1 MINIVMWLKDGKNN
15 EKLSMACA
23 RNSIRIVES
32 EFDNIS
38 NFLTVFS
45 ELDTN
50 IEVLV
55 ISHEMLAETDI
66 KEFVEEV
73 RESEPNLRII
83 IVFPGYRNQY
93 IEPQVKEYA
102 KLGILDIIYEGQ
114 YLDEE
119 CFVEV
124 IRKGFVYD
132 YDVNVY
138 DEPSEK
144 PSVKET
150 PKKCIS
156 IGVMGITHGAG
167 VTNMVVNIANYIS
180 LSEERSVKA
189 VDFSGT
195 GSLRFAK
202 GRKVTYIVHSD
213 VDISRLKRNSRA
225 IIYDFGTPYD
235 ISAKGKQLSVQL
247 SEELLKVF
255 RQCDLKILMSFSD
268 IWHLGKMKYF
278 LGNKQ
283 WKKHLDNSYLFLFD
297 VADEKLKTKYPKL
310 NIYSRNDIEIQKK
323 ISHLLIE

>member
-1 MINIVMWLKDGKNN
+1 MINIVMWLKEDKNN
-15 EKLSMACA
+15 EKISMACA

-32 EFDNIS
+32 EFENIS
-38 NFLTVFS
+38 DFLNIFS

-50 IEVLV
+50 IDVLV

-66 KEFVEEV
+66 NEFVGVV
-73 RESEPNLRII
+73 RETEPNLRIV

-102 KLGILDIIYEGQ
+102 KLGIPDIIYEGQ

-119 CFVEV
+119 FFVEV

-138 DEPSEK
+138 DEPGEK
-144 PSVKET
+144 PKAAEQ
-150 PKKCIS
+150 KKCITV
-156 IGVMGITHGAG
+156 GVMGITHGAG

-180 LSEERSVKA
+180 LSEECSVKA

-213 VDISRLKRNSRA
+213 VDIPRLKKNNRA
-225 IIYDFGTPYD
+225 IIYDFGTPYN
-235 ISAKGKQLSVQL
+235 ISAKGKHISGFLTDEQLKLFQ
-247 SEELLKVF
+247 
-255 RQCDLKILMSFSD
+255 QCDLKILMSFSD
-268 IWHLGKMKYF
+268 IWHLGKIKYF
-278 LGNKQ
+278 LSNKQ
-283 WKKHLDNSYLFLFD
+283 WKKKLDNSYLFLFD
-297 VADEKLKTKYPKL
+297 TVDEKFKTKHPKF
-310 NIYSRNDIEIQKK
+310 NIYGRNDIEIQKK

>member
-1 MINIVMWLKDGKNN
+1 MWLKEEKNK
-15 EKLSMACA
+15 EKISMACA

-32 EFDNIS
+32 EFENIS
-38 NFLTVFS
+38 DFLNIFS

-50 IEVLV
+50 IDVLV

-66 KEFVEEV
+66 NEFVGAV
-73 RESEPNLRII
+73 RETEPNLRIV

-102 KLGILDIIYEGQ
+102 KLGIPDIIYEGQ
-114 YLDEE
+114 YIDEE

-138 DEPSEK
+138 DEPGEK
-144 PSVKET
+144 QKAAVQ
-150 PKKCIS
+150 KKCITV
-156 IGVMGITHGAG
+156 GVMGITHGAG

-180 LSEERSVKA
+180 LSEECSVKA

-213 VDISRLKRNSRA
+213 VDIPRLKKNNRA
-225 IIYDFGTPYD
+225 IIYDFGTPYN
-235 ISAKGKQLSVQL
+235 ISAKGKHISGFLTDEQLKLFQ
-247 SEELLKVF
+247 
-255 RQCDLKILMSFSD
+255 QCDLKILMSFSD
-268 IWHLGKMKYF
+268 IWHLGKIKYF
-278 LGNKQ
+278 LSNKQ
-283 WKKHLDNSYLFLFD
+283 WKKKLDNSYLFLFD
-297 VADEKLKTKYPKL
+297 TVDEKFKTKHPKF
-310 NIYSRNDIEIQKK
+310 NIYGRNDIEIQKK

>member
-1 MINIVMWLKDGKNN
+1 MINIVMWLKEEKNK
-15 EKLSMACA
+15 EKISMACA

-32 EFDNIS
+32 EFENIS
-38 NFLTVFS
+38 DFLTIFS

-50 IEVLV
+50 IDVLV

-66 KEFVEEV
+66 NEFVGAV
-73 RESEPNLRII
+73 RETEPNLRIV

-102 KLGILDIIYEGQ
+102 KLGIPDIIYEGQ
-114 YLDEE
+114 YIDEE

-138 DEPSEK
+138 DEPGEK
-144 PSVKET
+144 PKAAV
-150 PKKCIS
+150 PKKCITV
-156 IGVMGITHGAG
+156 GVMGITHGAG

-180 LSEERSVKA
+180 LSEECSVKA

-213 VDISRLKRNSRA
+213 VDIPRLKKNNRA
-225 IIYDFGTPYD
+225 IIYDFGTPYN
-235 ISAKGKQLSVQL
+235 ISAKGKHISGFLTDEQLKLFQ
-247 SEELLKVF
+247 
-255 RQCDLKILMSFSD
+255 QCDLKILMSFSD
-268 IWHLGKMKYF
+268 IWHLGKIKYF
-278 LGNKQ
+278 LSNKQ
-283 WKKHLDNSYLFLFD
+283 WKKKLDNSYLFLFD
-297 VADEKLKTKYPKL
+297 TVDEKFKTKHPKL
-310 NIYSRNDIEIQKK
+310 NIYGRNDIEIQKK

>member
-1 MINIVMWLKDGKNN
+1 MINIVMWLKEDKNN
-15 EKLSMACA
+15 EKISMACA

-32 EFDNIS
+32 EFENIS
-38 NFLTVFS
+38 DFLNIFS

-50 IEVLV
+50 IDVLV

-66 KEFVEEV
+66 NEFVGVV
-73 RESEPNLRII
+73 RETEPNLRIV

-102 KLGILDIIYEGQ
+102 KLGIPDIIYEGQ

-119 CFVEV
+119 FFVEV

-138 DEPSEK
+138 DEPGEK
-144 PSVKET
+144 PKAAEQ
-150 PKKCIS
+150 KKCITV
-156 IGVMGITHGAG
+156 GVMGITHGAG

-180 LSEERSVKA
+180 LSEECSVKA

-213 VDISRLKRNSRA
+213 VDIPRLKKNNRA
-225 IIYDFGTPYD
+225 IIYDFGTPYN
-235 ISAKGKQLSVQL
+235 ISAKGKYISGFLTDEQLKLFQ
-247 SEELLKVF
+247 
-255 RQCDLKILMSFSD
+255 QCDLKILMSFSD
-268 IWHLGKMKYF
+268 IWHLGKIKYF
-278 LGNKQ
+278 LSNKQ
-283 WKKHLDNSYLFLFD
+283 WKKKLDNSYLFLFD
-297 VADEKLKTKYPKL
+297 TVDERFRTKYSKL
-310 NIYSRNDIEIQKK
+310 NIYGRNDIEIQKK

>member
-1 MINIVMWLKDGKNN
+1 MINIVMWLKEEKNK
-15 EKLSMACA
+15 EKISMACA

-32 EFDNIS
+32 EFENIS
-38 NFLTVFS
+38 DFLTIFS

-50 IEVLV
+50 IDVLV

-66 KEFVEEV
+66 NEFVGVV
-73 RESEPNLRII
+73 RETEPNLRIV

-102 KLGILDIIYEGQ
+102 KLGIPDIIYEGQ
-114 YLDEE
+114 YIDEE

-138 DEPSEK
+138 DEPGEK
-144 PSVKET
+144 PKAAV
-150 PKKCIS
+150 PKKCITV
-156 IGVMGITHGAG
+156 GVMGITHGSG

-180 LSEERSVKA
+180 LSEECSVKA

-213 VDISRLKRNSRA
+213 VDIPRLKKNNRA
-225 IIYDFGTPYD
+225 IIYDFGTPYN
-235 ISAKGKQLSVQL
+235 ISAKGKHISGFLADEQLKLFQ
-247 SEELLKVF
+247 
-255 RQCDLKILMSFSD
+255 QCDLKILMSFSD
-268 IWHLGKMKYF
+268 IWHLGKIKYF
-278 LGNKQ
+278 LSNKQ
-283 WKKHLDNSYLFLFD
+283 WKKKLDNSYLFLFD
-297 VADEKLKTKYPKL
+297 TVDEKFKTKHPKL
-310 NIYSRNDIEIQKK
+310 NIYGRNDIEIQKK